1 MVINFLRDLKS
12 YFRLKKLEKNYSRA
26 FFIENKFIFK
36 YLHYYIN
43 LKDSVLISFEKI
55 NIDNQS
61 KINLFIF
68 KTNIFRQLVFLT
80 INIRYIYSSTPG
92 LDQTIFQKSKLK
104 NNKYIYIQHS
114 SIGLIN
120 AYNHDAFL
128 NFDVVQVINKFQ
140 SNDLDII
147 NKRYNKKIKSL
158 KSKYALFSKNFK
170 PLNFNLNILIAPSWN
185 TSFFKNNYHNILF
198 KLLSE
203 KNMRFSIRP
212 HPTSFTKKE
221 VSRLELETIG
231 YKIDDNDEI
240 DFYNF
245 NALISDWSGI
255 FIEFSY
261 FQKKKAF
268 LINSPKKILNKYSK
282 KYNDQSI
289 EEYSRNKIGRVY
301 EENSLKELVDSIA
314 STTNKD
320 LLKDKLEIDNFFKE
334 YFY

>member
-1 MVINFLRDLKS
+1 M
-12 YFRLKKLEKNYSRA
+12 
-26 FFIENKFIFK
+26 
-36 YLHYYIN
+36 
-43 LKDSVLISFEKI
+43 
-55 NIDNQS
+55 
-61 KINLFIF
+61 
-68 KTNIFRQLVFLT
+68 
-80 INIRYIYSSTPG
+80 
-92 LDQTIFQKSKLK
+92 K

-212 HPTSFTKKE
+212 HPT
-221 VSRLELETIG
+221 
-231 YKIDDNDEI
+231 
-240 DFYNF
+240 
-245 NALISDWSGI
+245 
-255 FIEFSY
+255 
-261 FQKKKAF
+261 
-268 LINSPKKILNKYSK
+268 
-282 KYNDQSI
+282 
-289 EEYSRNKIGRVY
+289 
-301 EENSLKELVDSIA
+301 
-314 STTNKD
+314 
-320 LLKDKLEIDNFFKE
+320 
-334 YFY
+334 